1 MEPLPMSLHGAY
13 DPDNIFAKILRGE
26 IPSVK
31 VWEDDHVLAF
41 MDVFPQSEGHVLVVS
56 KTSSARTILDI
67 EPEALGRVTEAVQR
81 IAKAVEKALQ
91 PDGISLM
98 QFNGEAGGQTVF
110 HLHFH
115 VIPRWAD
122 RAMKGHGHAPMADT
136 AELKALASRI
146 AAELA

>member
-1 MEPLPMSLHGAY
+1 MTLKAPY

-31 VWEDDHVLAF
+31 VWEDDDVLAF

-56 KTSSARTILDI
+56 KTSTARTILEI
-67 EPEALGRVTEAVQR
+67 EPEPLSRLATAVQR
-81 IAKAVEKALQ
+81 TARAVEKALK
-91 PDGISLM
+91 PEGISLM

-115 VIPRWAD
+115 IVPRWTD
-122 RAMKGHGHAPMADT
+122 RPMKGHGHAPMAD
-136 AELKALASRI
+136 AEQLKALAARI
-146 AAELA
+146 AAALD

>member
-1 MEPLPMSLHGAY
+1 MSLHGAY

-26 IPSVK
+26 IPSVT
-31 VWEDDHVLAF
+31 VWEDDHVRAF

-56 KTSSARTILDI
+56 KTSTARTILEI
-67 EPEALGRVTEAVQR
+67 EPDALARIIAAVQR
-81 IAKAVEKALQ
+81 TARAVEKALQ
-91 PDGISLM
+91 PEGLSVM

-122 RAMKGHGHAPMADT
+122 RPMKGHGHAPMAD
-136 AELKALASRI
+136 AASLRVLADRVAAALD
-146 AAELA
+146 

>member
-1 MEPLPMSLHGAY
+1 MSLHPVY

-41 MDVFPQSEGHVLVVS
+41 MDVFPQSEGHVLVIS
-56 KTSSARTILDI
+56 KTSTAPSLLEI
-67 EPEALGRVTEAVQR
+67 EPEALARLAAAVQR
-81 IAKAVEKALQ
+81 AARAVEKALS
-91 PDGISLM
+91 PEGIQVM

-115 VIPRWAD
+115 IIPRWAD
-122 RAMKGHGHAPMADT
+122 RPMKGHGHAPMAD
-136 AELKALASRI
+136 AAALRRLADRI
-146 AAELA
+146 AAALD

>member
-1 MEPLPMSLHGAY
+1 MSLHGAY

-31 VWEDDHVLAF
+31 VWEDGDVLAF

-56 KTSSARTILDI
+56 KTSKARNLLEI
-67 EPEALGRVTEAVQR
+67 EPEVLATLTAAVQR
-81 IAKAVEKALQ
+81 TARAMERALK
-91 PDGISLM
+91 PEGFSLM

-122 RAMKGHGHAPMADT
+122 RALKGHGHAPMAD
-136 AELKALASRI
+136 AEQLKALAARI
-146 AAELA
+146 AAQLD

>member
-1 MEPLPMSLHGAY
+1 MSLHGAY

-31 VWEDDHVLAF
+31 VWEDDEVLAF

-56 KTSSARTILDI
+56 KTSKARTLLDM
-67 EPEALGRVTEAVQR
+67 EPEVLTRLTAAVQR
-81 IAKAVEKALQ
+81 TARAVEKALK
-91 PDGISLM
+91 PEGFSLM

-115 VIPRWAD
+115 IVPRWAD
-122 RAMKGHGHAPMADT
+122 RAMKGHGHAPMADV
-136 AELKALASRI
+136 EHLKALASRI
-146 AAELA
+146 AAELD

>member
-1 MEPLPMSLHGAY
+1 MSLHGAY

-31 VWEDDHVLAF
+31 VWEDDDVLAF

-56 KTSSARTILDI
+56 KTSQARTVLEI
-67 EPEALGRVTEAVQR
+67 EPEVLTKLTAAVQR
-81 IAKAVEKALQ
+81 TARAVEKALK
-91 PDGISLM
+91 PDGLCLM

-115 VIPRWAD
+115 IIPRWAD
-122 RAMKGHGHAPMADT
+122 RALKGHGHAPMADT
-136 AELKALASRI
+136 EQLKALAARI
-146 AAELA
+146 AAELD